1 VLQAGPQVWIYRLHD
16 AAPRLK
22 FTTRIQLADAGA
34 VSGSGQLLFNPSS
47 DRVLIDDDTPPA
59 RSYGAALTASAGTA
73 RIAAWRPDR
82 IEIAADSE
90 SGGMLAL
97 HDTYYPGWVA
107 EIDGRPAPIL
117 RADVLFRGV
126 ELPPGRHT
134 VVFRFAP
141 FSFAN
146 LMSALK
152 LALH

>member
-1 VLQAGPQVWIYRLHD
+1 
-16 AAPRLK
+16 
-22 FTTRIQLADAGA
+22 
-34 VSGSGQLLFNPSS
+34 
-47 DRVLIDDDTPPA
+47 VLIDDDTPPT
-59 RSYGAALTASAGTA
+59 RSYGTALNASAGAA
-73 RIAAWRPDR
+73 RIVAWRPDR

-126 ELPPGRHT
+126 ELPPGQHI